1 MATHEIFAKDETGSL
16 KKCIIS
22 APVGSVI
29 AYPVDDVPDHCLE
42 CNGAVISRTTY
53 SELFA
58 VLGTVYGEGDGSTT
72 FAVPD
77 FRDKFLR
84 GSGGV
89 NGAAIG
95 TVQGDATAVNGLS
108 IIMQR
113 STGGVDSAMPT
124 VNGGNNHFPFNA
136 NGDSSRY
143 SHVYSDAPKELSGDI
158 ETRPVNYAVK
168 YCIIFE

>member
-1 MATHEIFAKDETGSL
+1 MANISNSRTIGEIKIF
-16 KKCIIS
+16 
-22 APVGSVI
+22 
-29 AYPVDDVPDHCLE
+29 PVDDVPDHCLE
-42 CNGAVISRTTY
+42 CNGALVGRAAY
-53 SELFA
+53 PELFA

-95 TVQGDATAVNGLS
+95 TAQGDATAVNGLS
-108 IIMQR
+108 IVMQR
-113 STGGVDSAMPT
+113 SIGGADSVMPT
-124 VNGGNNHFPFNA
+124 VNGGNNHCPFNA
-136 NGDSSRY
+136 NGGANLYNYVYLDGTDS
-143 SHVYSDAPKELSGDI
+143 LSGDI